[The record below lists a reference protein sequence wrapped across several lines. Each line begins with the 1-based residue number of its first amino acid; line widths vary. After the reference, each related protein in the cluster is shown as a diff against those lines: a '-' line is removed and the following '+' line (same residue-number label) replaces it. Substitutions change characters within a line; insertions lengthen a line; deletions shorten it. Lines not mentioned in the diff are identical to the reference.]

1 MGPIQPAAVWMLGAV
16 FLTVKQ
22 LGHDADHL
30 PPFFAKVKNVW
41 SCIFH
46 SFICPHGL
54 VLIQCML
61 HLQLNF
67 NLKSAPVLLASHMAI
82 QDSPGFH

>member
-1 MGPIQPAAVWMLGAV
+1 MLGAV
-16 FLTVKQ
+16 FLRVKQ

-46 SFICPHGL
+46 SFICPHG
-54 VLIQCML
+54 VVFI
-61 HLQLNF
+61 
-67 NLKSAPVLLASHMAI
+67 
-82 QDSPGFH
+82 